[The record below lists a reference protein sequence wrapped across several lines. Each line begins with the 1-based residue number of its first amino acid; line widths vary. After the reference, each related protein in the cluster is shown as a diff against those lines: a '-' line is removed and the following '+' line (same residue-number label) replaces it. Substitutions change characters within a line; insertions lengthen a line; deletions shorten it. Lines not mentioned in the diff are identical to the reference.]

1 MGAFDAIADEAEG
14 RVPSELLILLLVYAA
29 TDSPFCSC
37 MDPSVM
43 PEKVSGNPAFE
54 EMGCSQE
61 PGQVQGSQ
69 RYYQE

>member
-1 MGAFDAIADEAEG
+1 
-14 RVPSELLILLLVYAA
+14 
-29 TDSPFCSC
+29 

-61 PGQVQGSQ
+61 PAQVQGSQ